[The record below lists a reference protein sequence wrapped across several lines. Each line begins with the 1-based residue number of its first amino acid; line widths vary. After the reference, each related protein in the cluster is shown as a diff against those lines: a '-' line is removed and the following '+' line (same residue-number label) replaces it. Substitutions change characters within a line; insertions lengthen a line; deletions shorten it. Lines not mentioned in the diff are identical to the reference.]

1 MVNMY
6 EKVWS
11 GKVEGCEIS
20 LGFNEKDGLFRYTAK
35 KDGVITYKRHCA
47 DPMDAVLMDGPGVK
61 WDDGTPL
68 VPSASEIKFEGRF
81 APFHT
86 LEEIVSGTWL
96 SPADWPGYRK
106 AMAVDEL
113 AGRMERIA
121 RSYAGDRA
129 PDEAYMNFG
138 LIDCSK
144 RLNALYGGPDN
155 WPNCAFESLFTVTG
169 YKELTLGKSFA
180 FSDHYLLAD
189 PHKMPRQV
197 VEQICMTT
205 ANGRQEQPSYRDAV
219 VSLCRQSRVENG
231 GNADSFTVLPFVK
244 VGEFIDEIRKSDRI
258 HVDLC
263 ADFNGDKVPMA
274 HLGKTA
280 IALNEM
286 DAERIRLNIERA
298 HENHSYYWTIRG
310 KGTSSKLDYSLRM
323 FELTELV
330 AAIKSCADW
339 SLFFN
344 HRVCLPD
351 LGYDLDSDGP
361 SDRVLLACGMSEW
374 RSDDAQEWMAV
385 SRSKSDR
392 LYHIERIDAWDSY
405 EGPEFEVTESSAT
418 KTYPSD
424 LIDQI
429 AADHNGFRETDSVPP
444 FINARYAAQ
453 LEHLR
458 EVYPLKQKAPEK
470 TPGTAAL
477 KDGLAKL
484 EKKAEPKKTPS
495 HNKRPGYFTY

>member
-11 GKVEGCEIS
+11 GEVEGCEIS
-20 LGFNEKDGLFRYTAK
+20 LGFNEKDGLFRYTAEN
-35 KDGVITYKRHCA
+35 DGVITYKRHCA
-47 DPMDAVLMDGPGVK
+47 DPKDAGLMDGPGVK
-61 WDDGTPL
+61 WDGGTPL

-113 AGRMERIA
+113 AGRMGRIA
-121 RSYAGDRA
+121 RSYSGDREL
-129 PDEAYMNFG
+129 DEAYMNFG

-155 WPNCAFESLFTVTG
+155 WPNRAFESLFTVTG

-189 PHKMPRQV
+189 PHKMPSQV
-197 VEQICMTT
+197 VEQICVAA

-219 VSLCRQSRVENG
+219 VGLCRQSRLESG
-231 GNADSFTVLPFVK
+231 GNADSLTVLPLVE

-258 HVDLC
+258 HVDLY
-263 ADFNGDKVPMA
+263 ADFDGDKVPMA

-280 IALNEM
+280 ITLNEM
-286 DAERIRLNIERA
+286 DAERIRLNIDRA
-298 HENHSYYWTIRG
+298 HEKHSYYWSIRG
-310 KGTSSKLDYSLRM
+310 KGASSKLDYSLRM

-392 LYHIERIDAWDSY
+392 LYHIERIDAWEYY
-405 EGPEFEVTESSAT
+405 EGPEFEVTESIAT

-429 AADHNGFRETDSVPP
+429 AADHNGFRETDGVPP

-458 EVYPLKQKAPEK
+458 EVYPLKQKTPGK
-470 TPGTAAL
+470 TPGTATL

-484 EKKAEPKKTPS
+484 EKKAEPKKTTG